1 MSDLTLQ
8 TSNDAVCIYVR
19 SFSNQTNTICQQ
31 LNNAY
36 GGYSV
41 LSTSGIHAISTV
53 TRYALSKNMW
63 KKLNVICG
71 DEMYCDTTR
80 VFRELGNFYT
90 GIKCQEV
97 NVCNDNDI
105 ISAVTQEIDSVC
117 MLFLESCT
125 NPSGQI
131 VNFDLIKTLKKN
143 NPNLL
148 VVIDNTWL
156 THVILN
162 PFDYGADIV
171 VQSMSK
177 HYSGGNC
184 ISGAIIT
191 KYRKTAKYI
200 ANMHRYEGIHFSTV
214 YGDIILNNLPLLES
228 RIEIL
233 SDTTKK
239 LLKLFQDKGK
249 DIQVIHPY
257 LQTHKS
263 HDNANKYFKNGLM
276 PGIILLELNIP
287 KNVAVKLMEHSNIP
301 YKTSFGGPVTKFDP
315 WPFEINGHTFCRL
328 SIGYDESYEHIE
340 KVLTEFIKSYEATL
354 SERVT

>member
-1 MSDLTLQ
+1 MTDLTLQ
-8 TSNDAVCIYVR
+8 KNNDGIHIYVR
-19 SFSNQTNTICQQ
+19 SFSNQTETICQQ
-31 LNNAY
+31 LNDAY
-36 GGYSV
+36 GGHSV

-63 KKLNVICG
+63 NKLNVICG
-71 DEMYCDTTR
+71 DEMYCDTKR
-80 VFRELGNFYT
+80 VFKELGKFYK
-90 GIKCQEV
+90 GINCQEV

-105 ISAVTQEIDSVC
+105 ISAVAQEKKSFC

-125 NPSGQI
+125 NPSGQ
-131 VNFDLIKTLKKN
+131 VFNFDLIKTLKKN

-156 THVILN
+156 THVIFN
-162 PFDYGADIV
+162 PFEYGADIV
-171 VQSMSK
+171 IQSMSK

-191 KYRKTAKYI
+191 KYNKSAKQI
-200 ANMHRYEGIHFSTV
+200 SNMYRYEGIHFSTA
-214 YGDIILNNLPLLES
+214 YGDIIVNNLPLLES
-228 RIEIL
+228 RIKIL

-249 DIQVIHPY
+249 DINIIHPY

-263 HDNANKYFKNGLM
+263 YDMANKYFKNGLV
-276 PGIILLELNIP
+276 PGIILLELNVP
-287 KNVAVKLMEHSNIP
+287 KNIAVALMVNSNIP
-301 YKTSFGGPVTKFDP
+301 YKTSFGGAVTKFDP
-315 WPFEINGHTFCRL
+315 WPFEVNGHTFCRL

-340 KVLTEFIKSYEATL
+340 KVLIKFIESYETAL
-354 SERVT
+354 